1 MRSGEE
7 LWRRMLA
14 VLLLQLPLAALA
26 IAARGIDPAHALN
39 ITVYHVNEHSFGAV
53 PVNMNT

>member
-1 MRSGEE
+1 M
-7 LWRRMLA
+7 MLSA
-14 VLLLQLPLAALA
+14 FLLH
-26 IAARGIDPAHALN
+26 IVSTYGVDPAYAAN

>member
-1 MRSGEE
+1 MLGSKY
-7 LWRRMLA
+7 MLA
-14 VLLLQLPLAALA
+14 VVLLQPLAALA
-26 IAARGIDPAHALN
+26 VDTIDPAHAAN